1 MEPRHFY
8 VISLPEMYIYI
19 NINTASE
26 TLKRNTEN
34 NCRQQAARCHES
46 GHESTERTI
55 KKQRHRR
62 LSWPESWSNLGN
74 SLLKLCVLV
83 NHCGVMLLGE
93 CGGTRTD
100 DSLAAVVI

>member
-1 MEPRHFY
+1 MVEPHHFY

-26 TLKRNTEN
+26 TLNHNTEN

-55 KKQRHRR
+55 KKQRR
-62 LSWPESWSNLGN
+62 SWPESWSNLGI
-74 SLLKLCVLV
+74 SLLKLYVLV

-93 CGGTRTD
+93 CGGAQTD
-100 DSLAAVVI
+100 DSLVAIII